1 MSSGNNQ
8 YLVRRSVY
16 TEQNFQ
22 EENEKREIV
31 KKSFQTRIKGNCS
44 CTSRKALL
52 FIKSVLP
59 IADWLPQY
67 RWKEWIIGDFVAG
80 VTVGLIST
88 LQGLAFALL
97 AAVPAG
103 YGLYSS
109 FFPVLTYMFLGT
121 SKHLSVGPFPVVS
134 LMSGIVV
141 QSMAPDEMFIISSNS
156 TGTNN
161 TVINT
166 AARDAARV
174 EITGSLCFLI
184 GIIQLLLGVFQ
195 IGFIVR
201 FLGSPIVGGF
211 TWAAAFQVLV
221 TQVKQWLNVPA
232 KNYIG
237 VFSIIYT
244 IRDIFSNIGKTNIA
258 DLIAGILAFIVC
270 AVVKEVNER
279 YKHILRIPIPI
290 EIIVTI
296 VATGI
301 SYGANLEKVYNAGII
316 KNIPRGFLPPM
327 TPKVSIFTDLIGSA
341 FSIGIVAYA
350 VAVSV
355 GKVYGAK
362 HSYPIIGN
370 QEFIAFGVS
379 NMFGGAFSC
388 FCASTALSR
397 TAIQESIGGKTQ
409 IASAVSAGILLI
421 AILALGKLLE
431 PLQKS
436 VLSAIVIVNL
446 KGMFWLIKD
455 VPRLWKES
463 RWDSVSWVVS
473 CIAAIIL
480 GLDIGLLVGLLFGL
494 LTVMIRVQFP
504 SCSSLGNVQGTDIY
518 KNVKIY
524 KHISEPAGMK
534 IVRFSSA
541 IFYGNVEGLKN
552 GIKSIV
558 GFDAVRVF
566 NKRNKAL
573 RKIKKLIKKGEISS
587 LQNGTI
593 NNTGTDNEAFER
605 DDDPEDQE
613 KVDSP
618 EVQTKEVEIQVDWN
632 SELPVKV
639 SVPKVSI
646 HSIIFDFG
654 QILFLD
660 SVAMKSLKSIINEFR
675 RIDVL
680 PYIAAC
686 DDNVLAQMERGNFFD
701 DTIKPEICFMTV
713 HDAVLYIQSKF
724 SDGHDP
730 LLEKISL
737 LQEAKESTD
746 VTEDDQ
752 GYEELD
758 TQDQAFRSLA
768 S

>member
-1 MSSGNNQ
+1 MTSGHFHTLINLQQKDTVQALEMASGIVDTHSPGHNQ
-8 YLVRRSVY
+8 YLVHRSVY
-16 TEQNFQ
+16 SELKFQ
-22 EENEKREIV
+22 EENEKREII
-31 KKSFQTRIKGNCS
+31 KTSFKTRMENNCS

-52 FIKSVLP
+52 FVKSILP
-59 IADWLPQY
+59 IVDWLPKY
-67 RWKEWIIGDFVAG
+67 RWKEWFINDLVAG
-80 VTVGLIST
+80 VTVGLVST

-109 FFPVLTYMFLGT
+109 FFPVLTYIFLGT

-134 LMSGIVV
+134 LMSGVV
-141 QSMAPDEMFIISSNS
+141 VLTMAPDEKFIIASNS
-156 TGTNN
+156 TGLNK
-161 TVINT
+161 TVIDT
-166 AARDAARV
+166 VARDAARV
-174 EITGSLCFLI
+174 AITSSLCFLI

-201 FLGSPIVGGF
+201 YLADPLVGGF

-221 TQVKQWLNVPA
+221 SQVKQWLNVPT
-232 KNYIG
+232 KNYNG
-237 VFSIIYT
+237 ALSIIYT
-244 IRDIFSNIGKTNIA
+244 IIDIFTNIGKTNIA

-279 YKHILRIPIPI
+279 FKNILRIPIPI

-327 TPKVSIFTDLIGSA
+327 TPNVSIFSEIIGSA
-341 FSIGIVAYA
+341 FSIGIIAYA

-355 GKVYGAK
+355 GKVYGTK
-362 HSYPIIGN
+362 HNYPINGN
-370 QEFIAFGVS
+370 QEFIAFGIS
-379 NMFGGAFSC
+379 NMFGGIFSC

-397 TAIQESIGGKTQ
+397 TAIQDSIGGKTQ
-409 IASAVSAGILLI
+409 IASVFSAGIVLI
-421 AILALGKLLE
+421 AILAIGKLLE

-446 KGMFWLIKD
+446 KGMFWQIQD
-455 VPRLWKES
+455 VPRFWKQS
-463 RWDSVSWVVS
+463 KWDSAIWVVT
-473 CIAAIIL
+473 CIAAIVL

-494 LTVMIRVQFP
+494 LTIIIRVQFP
-504 SCSSLGNVQGTDIY
+504 SCSSLGNVPGTDIY

-524 KHISEPAGMK
+524 KH
-534 IVRFSSA
+534 
-541 IFYGNVEGLKN
+541 
-552 GIKSIV
+552 V
-558 GFDAVRVF
+558 GFDSVKVF
-566 NKRNKAL
+566 NKRIKAL
-573 RKIKKLIKKGEISS
+573 RKIKKLIKKGEIQLSQLVS
-587 LQNGTI
+587 LQNGKI
-593 NNTGTDNEAFER
+593 GNTGTDNAAFEPN
-605 DDDPEDQE
+605 DDPEDPE
-613 KVDSP
+613 EVEST
-618 EVQTKEVEIQVDWN
+618 EVQTKEIEIQVDWN

-660 SVAMKSLKSIINEFR
+660 IVAVKALKLIMNEFR
-675 RIDVL
+675 RIDVN

-686 DDNVLAQMERGNFFD
+686 DDNVLSQMEACNFFD
-701 DTIKPEICFMTV
+701 AIIKPEICFMTV
-713 HDAVLYIQSKF
+713 HDAVLYIQNEF
-724 SDGHDP
+724 IDGHDP
-730 LLEKISL
+730 F
-737 LQEAKESTD
+737 
-746 VTEDDQ
+746 
-752 GYEELD
+752 LD
-758 TQDQAFRSLA
+758 KAFRSLA